1 MKKDEVFFGKEGL
14 TSTEANHIA
23 NMAKEYINANS
34 NMDLIFYNT
43 SIEILNN
50 NNQVITKTN
59 NKNSLKDLEEKLERI
74 AEATSLISYLRE
86 AIKAKDRLIIEMEAL
101 SLGGYC
107 IIKNI
112 EYPKNPNAPLNIL
125 TDNEYYGSLP
135 IKEREKYYTL
145 EAFASVY
152 GKFIHPNGSFVNAK
166 EKLVEVI
173 QTPTKLGLNGN
184 DTIIYNYEPLVSISY
199 VEAVFFELQVKY
211 RDVQAQLNKLKA
223 DCENAIKRDSIYK
236 FNSYREALSKYQS
249 AKALLE
255 TELSSYKAMET
266 ERIGKLKIIIPDDL
280 KDTYSKIS
288 NLGK

>member
-1 MKKDEVFFGKEGL
+1 MKKDEVFFGKDGL

-43 SIEILNN
+43 SIETLNFK
-50 NNQVITKTN
+50 VITRTYKE
-59 NKNSLKDLEEKLERI
+59 NSLKDLEEKLERI
-74 AEATSLISYLRE
+74 AEATSLISWLRE
-86 AIKAKDRLIIEMEAL
+86 AIKAKDKLILEMKAL
-101 SLGGYC
+101 SLEEYC

-112 EYPKNPNAPLNIL
+112 EYPKNPNALLNIL
-125 TDNEYYGSLP
+125 TDNEYYDSLP
-135 IKEREKYYTL
+135 VKEREKYYTL

-166 EKLVEVI
+166 EKLEEVI

-184 DTIIYNYEPLVSISY
+184 DTIIYNYKPLVPLTY
-199 VEAVFFELQVKY
+199 VEDVFFKLQVKY

-223 DCENAIKRDSIYK
+223 DCENAIKRDSIHKY
-236 FNSYREALSKYQS
+236 NSYREALSKYQS

-280 KDTYSKIS
+280 KDIYSKIS

>member
-1 MKKDEVFFGKEGL
+1 MKKDEIFFGKEGL

-23 NMAKEYINANS
+23 NMAKEYINTNS
-34 NMDLIFYNT
+34 NMNLMFYNT
-43 SIEILNN
+43 SIETL

-59 NKNSLKDLEEKLERI
+59 NKTSLKDLEEKLERM
-74 AEATSLISYLRE
+74 AKATSLISWLRE
-86 AIKAKDRLIIEMEAL
+86 AIKAKDRLILEMEAL
-101 SLGGYC
+101 SLENYC

-152 GKFIHPNGSFVNAK
+152 GKFIHPKGDFITAK

-211 RDVQAQLNKLKA
+211 RDVQAQLNKYKA

-236 FNSYREALSKYQS
+236 YNSYREALSKYQS

-280 KDTYSKIS
+280 KDIYSKIS